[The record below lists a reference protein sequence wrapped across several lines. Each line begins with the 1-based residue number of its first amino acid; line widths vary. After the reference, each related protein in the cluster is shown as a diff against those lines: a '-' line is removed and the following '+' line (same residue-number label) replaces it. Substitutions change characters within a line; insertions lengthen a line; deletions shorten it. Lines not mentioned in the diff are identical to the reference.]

1 MIRRLQI
8 KFVSLAMLAVIAITI
23 MVFGITVIEL
33 LMSTERQ
40 IDELIG
46 LIIENDGVIPEY
58 REKENDDFISKASK
72 FTTRYFTVKVNKDGE
87 IVEKNTKFINKL
99 SDEEVKKMVS
109 IALKDNDSLGYYKK
123 FRCKIINQGENS
135 MIVFLDCNMMLSYL
149 NTTINRATMIILIGL
164 AIIFIAVT
172 TFSKRILKPMIEN
185 IEKQRQ
191 FITNAGHELKTP
203 LAVIKADVDVL
214 ELTVGED
221 NEWIESIKSQS
232 DRLNTLIRNLLN
244 LANTEEGKVS
254 LEKTEFSI
262 TDVINEQITEFKA
275 LLKEKKIKFNKKNNV
290 KMIADYE
297 MIKQLIIILIDNAR
311 KYTPDGGI
319 IVIKTSKQGKKTR
332 IEIANECENAG
343 SIKVNKLF
351 ERFYRED
358 KSRNQKK
365 EGYGIGLS
373 IAKSIVDLHN
383 GKISAEITKNKMIN
397 FKIII

>member
-1 MIRRLQI
+1 
-8 KFVSLAMLAVIAITI
+8 MLAVIAITI

-275 LLKEKKIKFNKKNNV
+275 LLKEKKKKKKKKNNV

>member
-46 LIIENDGVIPEY
+46 LIGENDGVIPEY
-58 REKENDDFISKASK
+58 REKENEDFISKASK
-72 FTTRYFTVKVNKDGE
+72 FTTRYFTAKVDKNGE
-87 IVEKNTKFINKL
+87 IIDKNTQFINKL
-99 SDEEVKKMVS
+99 SNEEIEKMVN

-123 FRCKIINQGENS
+123 YRYKIFNQGDNA
-135 MIVFLDCNMMLSYL
+135 MLVFLDCNMMLNYL
-149 NTTINRATMIILIGL
+149 NTTINRATMIILIGII
-164 AIIFIAVT
+164 IIFIAVT

-214 ELTVGED
+214 EMTVGED
-221 NEWIESIKSQS
+221 NEWIESIKNQS

-262 TDVINEQITEFKA
+262 TDLINEQITEFKA
-275 LLKEKKIKFNKKNNV
+275 LLKEKKIVFNKKNNV
-290 KMIADYE
+290 KMFADYE
-297 MIKQLIIILIDNAR
+297 MIKQLIIILLDNAR
-311 KYTPDGGI
+311 KYTPDGGKI
-319 IVIKTSKQGKKTR
+319 EIKTFKQGKKTR